1 MASIERA
8 HASTLV
14 QSFRLRWGLLYTE
27 DAASG
32 GTTLNQKPSL
42 CQTPAVYCSMWYIV
56 MQMTVVPMHRH
67 VTIDTMSVFTA
78 DNNMVVQPAGFASH
92 AASCVH

>member
-1 MASIERA
+1 MASNKLAVSMLTVAVLEMASIERA

-14 QSFRLRWGLLYTE
+14 QSFRLSWCLLYTE

-42 CQTPAVYCSMWYIV
+42 CQTPAM
-56 MQMTVVPMHRH
+56 
-67 VTIDTMSVFTA
+67 
-78 DNNMVVQPAGFASH
+78 
-92 AASCVH
+92 